1 MPALRHAAPVLL
13 LLAALVVPA
22 CNDKAGNEKAD
33 SAGDQQQAAAKP
45 ADTAPPPI
53 EANAP
58 PPAPE
63 QLSAAHILIM
73 HAESMRRPESV
84 TRTKEEALA
93 LVQEIAKKTKSPG
106 ADFGALAK
114 QYSDCP
120 SAPRGGNLGNFSS
133 QQMVKPFSDAVLALD
148 VGETSDVVETPF
160 GYHIIRR
167 QDIQIIPTAAVKHIL
182 VMYQGSMRA
191 PAGITRTKDEALA
204 RIRECQTR
212 LRAGED
218 FTALVREYSDDP
230 NGPPSGGDLGTFEQG
245 QMTPEFDTAV
255 FACAVGGTT
264 DIVET
269 PFGFHLI
276 QRYK

>member
-1 MPALRHAAPVLL
+1 MPSLRHAAPAFL
-13 LLAALVVPA
+13 LLAALLVPA
-22 CNDKAGNEKAD
+22 CNDKAD
-33 SAGDQQQAAAKP
+33 SAGDQPQAAAKTP
-45 ADTAPPPI
+45 DTAPPPI

-58 PPAPE
+58 PPAPV

-73 HAESMRRPESV
+73 HNESMRRPESV
-84 TRTKEEALA
+84 TRTKEEALT
-93 LVQEIAKKTKSPG
+93 LVQEIAKKTKAPG

-133 QQMVKPFSDAVLALD
+133 PQMVKPFSDAVLALD
-148 VGETSDVVETPF
+148 IGGISDVVETPF

-167 QDIQIIPTAAVKHIL
+167 QEVQIIPTAAAKHIL

-191 PAGITRTKDEALA
+191 PAGITRTKDEALT
-204 RIRECQTR
+204 RIRECQSR

-218 FTALVREYSDDP
+218 FAALVREYSDDP
-230 NGPPSGGDLGTFEQG
+230 SGPPSGGDLGTFEQG

-264 DIVET
+264 DVVET
-269 PFGFHLI
+269 PFGYHLI